1 MRFFLSAAFSIS
13 MLTLAGPKALA
24 GDIAVP
30 AIYTVGNLDEFSA
43 GAEGELTLKETTL
56 TFSDKN
62 NVVFA
67 PYTQIRSA
75 ELGDKAP
82 PAPASKLRKVLKV
95 KKQSAARM
103 LTIEFKDSGAQ
114 ADRAEGAMRAMTF
127 QVEELAGI
135 DIVEIIEERNGK
147 HPRTKT
153 GDSWWGD
160 SAWKTKRNGNSVKED
175 SLGRLE
181 K

>member
-13 MLTLAGPKALA
+13 ILTLAGPKALA
-24 GDIAVP
+24 SDIVVP

-43 GAEGELTLKETTL
+43 GAEGELTLKENTL

-67 PYTQIRSA
+67 PYPQVKSA

-82 PAPASKLRKVLKV
+82 PAPASKFRKVLKV
-95 KKQSAARM
+95 KKQTVVRM
-103 LTIEFKDSGAQ
+103 LTIEFKDSGVQ
-114 ADRAEGAMRAMTF
+114 GDRAEGTMRAMTF
-127 QVEELAGI
+127 QVEELAGQ
-135 DIVEIIEERNGK
+135 DVVEIIEERNGK
-147 HPRTKT
+147 HPRART
-153 GDSWWGD
+153 GDGWWGD